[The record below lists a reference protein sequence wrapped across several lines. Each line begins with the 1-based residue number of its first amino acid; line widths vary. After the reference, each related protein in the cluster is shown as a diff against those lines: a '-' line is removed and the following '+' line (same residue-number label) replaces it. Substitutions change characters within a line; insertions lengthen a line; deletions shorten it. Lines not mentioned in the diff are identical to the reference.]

1 MANKLGSLLIQ
12 LAADTA
18 LLQRDMGKAVGI
30 VNSNAKRM
38 SAAMDTV
45 KRSFAGIISVVAVQ
59 RAFKAVIAA
68 TAESEAAMR
77 QLEARIKSTG
87 GAAGLTAKQ
96 VAESAK
102 KFQAAST
109 FDDEAILAAQTRLI
123 QFGTIAG
130 QTFFDATQAA
140 LDLSAAMK
148 KDLGTSALLVGKALN
163 DPVKGLTA
171 LTRAGVSFTDQQKEQ
186 IEQMVKVGN
195 AAGAQRIVLDALTKA
210 TGGAAKAARDTLGG
224 ALEAL
229 HNTMNDLIENDS
241 ASLPALTQAINGLNA
256 ALGDPKVK
264 QTIDEF
270 TSAMIDGL
278 TWVAENGPTVAK
290 NIDTVA
296 DAIVNLGKAFIVF
309 KAASFGFARGGPI
322 GGALLGTLSALELFK
337 ADIGKFLATPEV
349 KRLLELSEQD
359 KNAALKASLG
369 PIANPS
375 GLVVT
380 IGSSQGKSLRPAQ
393 SPTIDKE
400 AEAAEKRRVE
410 SIQNIIDKLKEEE
423 FAVGRSDAAMVAYN
437 LTLLKAPAALIA
449 EAQAIAE
456 KTQAHKNDLEI
467 IEKERAAREDLIK
480 LVKDEQ
486 AEVIRGLMTQDAAI
500 RTAAA
505 LKVERVLMAAEES
518 VEIERNAAAMIANIH
533 KEADKQI
540 ADLNDERAKAMK
552 EAAADLG
559 QAFTH
564 AFDDAVV
571 AGAKFSDV
579 LKGLLEDIQRIALR
593 VLVTKPLESALST
606 ALGGLFGGSGG
617 GNAAASAFLSGNAKG
632 NAFSGG
638 NVIPFARGGIVSRP
652 TIFPMA
658 KGAGL
663 MGEAGPEAIMP
674 LRRMPGGDLGVS
686 GSGTVVQ
693 IIDQRGTQSA
703 PVDVQRQ
710 MVAGREQIRVLI
722 RDQVEAA
729 ISGGGLDRAMAT
741 NFGIRRSGAR

>member
-1 MANKLGSLLIQ
+1 MANKLGSLLVQ

-140 LDLSAAMK
+140 LDLSSAMK

-241 ASLPALTQAINGLNA
+241 ASLPALTKAINDLNA

-380 IGSSQGKSLRPAQ
+380 IGSPQGKSLRPAQ

-505 LKVERVLMAAEES
+505 LKIERVLMAAEES

-533 KEADKQI
+533 KEADEQI
-540 ADLNDERAKAMK
+540 AKLHEDTANDISAFAVRAAENIQDTLGDQLFNILQGKFDGIGDQFKATLDRMVANAL
-552 EAAADLG
+552 AAKLG
-559 QAFTH
+559 EKLFGDYGKTGQ
-564 AFDDAVV
+564 
-571 AGAKFSDV
+571 
-579 LKGLLEDIQRIALR
+579 I
-593 VLVTKPLESALST
+593 
-606 ALGGLFGGSGG
+606 GGLVGKILPAIFGST
-617 GNAAASAFLSGNAKG
+617 NAKG

-638 NVIPFARGGIVSRP
+638 NVIPFARGGVVSRP

-663 MGEAGPEAIMP
+663 MGEAGPEAILP
-674 LRRMPGGDLGVS
+674 LMRTSGGELGVK
-686 GSGTVVQ
+686 
-693 IIDQRGTQSA
+693 A
-703 PVDVQRQ
+703 
-710 MVAGREQIRVLI
+710 
-722 RDQVEAA
+722 
-729 ISGGGLDRAMAT
+729 SGGGGSVVVNITVNGIQDAR
-741 NFGIRRSGAR
+741 GIREATANLAAKAGAAIELARQRNA